1 MIQNRVVS
9 IPTGSR
15 GATISHDASD
25 MGILDTKPLGPRS
38 RGGRTAKMRIVE
50 MRVTPIAMADPP
62 LLSSYGLHA
71 PYALRTI
78 VELVSE
84 DGVTGA
90 AETHGGEGPLNDL
103 MRARL
108 FVIGHEAVDLARIW
122 LAMEREFAPAAEE
135 IAQPEVSA
143 LPAQTYTLPG
153 ESRLDVPLRV
163 HAALEV
169 AALDLIGK
177 SVGLPVCDLLGG
189 RVRDEVSFSAYLF
202 YKRAGGG
209 GAGADAR
216 EDRWGEALDPA
227 SIVEQAQQ
235 MIAAYGFGSV
245 KLKGGVFPPQQEIE
259 AVLAL
264 HEALGPSI
272 PLRIDPNAAWS
283 VETSLGV
290 GTALAGKLEYLEDPT
305 PGLNGMADVRRSLL
319 DAGIDTPLAS
329 NTSVTSFA
337 DVPDAIKS
345 GGVQV
350 ILSDHHYWG
359 GLRAITQLGRL
370 CQTFGIGL
378 SMHSNSHLGLSLLAM
393 VHLAAATPHLTY
405 ASDTHYPW
413 QDPADEI
420 LAGGRVRFE
429 GGSVRVPN
437 APGLGVDL
445 DRDAIARGHERYL
458 QCGYRNRDDEAEMRC
473 HVDPSW
479 RRVVPRW

>member
-1 MIQNRVVS
+1 MQI
-9 IPTGSR
+9 
-15 GATISHDASD
+15 A
-25 MGILDTKPLGPRS
+25 
-38 RGGRTAKMRIVE
+38 E

-71 PYALRTI
+71 PYALRTV

-84 DGVTGA
+84 DGLTGA

-103 MRARL
+103 ERARSL
-108 FVIGHEAVDLARIW
+108 VVGREAADLARLW
-122 LAMEREFAPAAEE
+122 LAVEQEFALPAEGIDTSGA
-135 IAQPEVSA
+135 AT

-189 RVRDEVSFSAYLF
+189 RVRDAVPISAYLF

-209 GAGADAR
+209 GTGADAR
-216 EDRWGEALDPA
+216 EDRWGETLNPEAVVA
-227 SIVEQAQQ
+227 QAQW
-235 MIAAYGFGSV
+235 MIGEYGFGSV
-245 KLKGGVFPPQQEIE
+245 KLKGGVFPPEQEIE
-259 AVLAL
+259 AILAL
-264 HEALGPSI
+264 RNALGPST

-283 VETSLGV
+283 AETGIRV
-290 GTALAGKLEYLEDPT
+290 GSMLAGSLEYLEDPT
-305 PGLNGMADVRRSLL
+305 PGLVGMAAVRRGLL
-319 DAGIDTPLAS
+319 AAGIDTPLAS

-337 DVPDAIKS
+337 DVPAAIQS

-370 CQTFGIGL
+370 CETFGIGL
-378 SMHSNSHLGLSLLAM
+378 SMHSNSHLGMSLLAM

-429 GGSVRVPN
+429 GGSVPVPA
-437 APGLGVDL
+437 APGLGAVL
-445 DRDAIARGHERYL
+445 DRDALARGRERYER
-458 QCGYRNRDDEAEMRC
+458 CGYRNRDDGAEMRR
-473 HVDPSW
+473 HVDPGW